1 MTGGEGKRIFSF
13 QSTPSTRR
21 ETVRHVLVCA
31 AGCDFNPLPPHGG
44 RRPPAPLWGATE
56 KFQSTPSAWRET
68 KPTRIPRH
76 RKRISIHSLRMEGDL
91 YNLYRKS
98 TPGEFQ
104 STPSVWRETLGAT
117 VDFVHWVF
125 QSTPSVWRETV
136 YGISG
141 NVDLNISIHSLRMEG
156 DDITFLHFDVQ
167 SISIHSLRMEGD
179 RPPSRSIFSDPVFQS
194 TPSVWRETIASNIN
208 HTLEL
213 SFQSTPSAWRE
224 TK

>member
-1 MTGGEGKRIFSF
+1 M
-13 QSTPSTRR
+13 
-21 ETVRHVLVCA
+21 
-31 AGCDFNPLPPHGG
+31 
-44 RRPPAPLWGATE
+44 
-56 KFQSTPSAWRET
+56 
-68 KPTRIPRH
+68 
-76 RKRISIHSLRMEGDL
+76 

-156 DDITFLHFDVQ
+156 DIRFDEILNPKWAFQSTPSAWRETESRGVLSVSERFQSTPSAWRETFRLRTSLDHQ
-167 SISIHSLRMEGD
+167 HISIHSLRMEGD
-179 RPPSRSIFSDPVFQS
+179 IHRTNHGRRRIISIHSLRMEGDHLRQADTVHVVYFNPLPPHGGRLKRGYYFRSD
-194 TPSVWRETIASNIN
+194 
-208 HTLEL
+208 
-213 SFQSTPSAWRE
+213 
-224 TK
+224 